1 LDPSQS
7 PDSGQR
13 PSHWAFRFCS
23 HCFLSPSLHEGFPGD
38 SESAADRSLSLVIS
52 PTFVGSTFF
61 ESVHVPSEQ
70 YTGFELWQPSPR
82 LHSLSHFP
90 PTAPRCWSHFF
101 SGAVLRGASGGEA
114 ASEDVRG
121 ASVGEAVTGAAVAE
135 SVRGT
140 AVSESWTGSAV
151 GAVVWSA
158 AVGEVSTGAAVGEV
172 VRGTPVSESWTGSAV
187 GAYGLSAAVGEVSTG
202 APVSE
207 VVWGAVALD
216 ILFCYVATPLS
227 NLYASRA
234 CSCSSYRTHTTFRV
248 STRIDRFFMEY
259 DEDERDN
266 EDDALKETGARPG
279 NMKQNSC

>member
-151 GAVVWSA
+151 GA
-158 AVGEVSTGAAVGEV
+158 
-172 VRGTPVSESWTGSAV
+172 
-187 GAYGLSAAVGEVSTG
+187 YGLSAAVGEVSTG